1 MDKLKW
7 GDDKAVLAW
16 MAHHHQHLEQKIMAY
31 TKSCVAQE
39 VIQVLTAGGNTARVG
54 AAGIVEGLAR
64 AYEVMSPA
72 DRAQLKEA
80 ILAALK

>member
-1 MDKLKW
+1 
-7 GDDKAVLAW
+7 
-16 MAHHHQHLEQKIMAY
+16 MAY

-39 VIQVLTAGGNTARVG
+39 VMQVLTAGGNTARVG

-64 AYEVMSPA
+64 AYVDMDPDE
-72 DRAQLKEA
+72 RAQLKDA